1 MRRRDTH
8 EILVRRDLRNR
19 ITVERTRVDI
29 DRHLSLFHR
38 AHGALQER
46 RDVKIGEVA
55 EEADVERMPE
65 HIVEL
70 RGAELLD
77 LLRVPF
83 VDVKE
88 RDAIPL
94 RLDLGPVVRPTA
106 NEVHRSDHIVKIAA
120 AEDFCNS
127 RLILE
132 VADLDPRLDRVL
144 FLELCHEGEVFFERI
159 LELVLLQPLLLKTA
173 DEGVV
178 QDKII
183 VIERFKLRKCVTVL
197 GKADLRHAARRRRT
211 EKTFHPRFIVRAVF
225 QVHMIVELHDL
236 PPYIFPSSSSRR
248 RMRSTPCCVLG
259 GAIYFAAAFAFG
271 CAFSIA

>member
-1 MRRRDTH
+1 MRRREAH
-8 EILVRRDLRNR
+8 EILIRRDLRNR
-19 ITVERTRVDI
+19 IAVECTRVDV
-29 DRHLSLFHR
+29 DRHLRLFHR
-38 AHGALQER
+38 AHGTFQER
-46 RDVKIGEVA
+46 RDVEVGKVA
-55 EEADVERMPE
+55 EEANVERMPE

-70 RGAELLD
+70 RGTELLD

-94 RLDLGPVVRPTA
+94 RLDLGRVVGPAA
-106 NEVHRSDHIVKIAA
+106 NEVNGADHIVKIAA
-120 AEDFCNS
+120 AEDFGNS

-132 VADLDPRLDRVL
+132 VADLDARLDRVL
-144 FLELCHEGEVFFERI
+144 FLEFCHEGEVFVERI

-178 QDKII
+178 QDEII
-183 VIERFKLRKCVTVL
+183 VIERFKLRKRVTVL

-211 EKTFHPRFIVRAVF
+211 EKTFHPRLIVRAVF
-225 QVHMIVELHDL
+225 QVHMIVELHIF
-236 PPYIFPSSSSRR
+236 PSCIFPSSSSRHST
-248 RMRSTPCCVLG
+248 RSTPCSPFG
-259 GAIYFAAAFAFG
+259 GAMCFAAAFAFG

>member
-1 MRRRDTH
+1 MRRREAH

-19 ITVERTRVDI
+19 VAVERTRVDI

-70 RGAELLD
+70 RGAEFLD

-94 RLDLGPVVRPTA
+94 RLYLGPVVSPAA
-106 NEVHRSDHIVKIAA
+106 NEVNGADHIVKITA
-120 AEDFCNS
+120 AEDFGNS

-132 VADLDPRLDRVL
+132 VADLDARLDRVL
-144 FLELCHEGEVFFERI
+144 FLEFCHEGEVFVERI

-183 VIERFKLRKCVTVL
+183 VIERFKLRKRVTVL
-197 GKADLRHAARRRRT
+197 GKADLRHAARRRRPK
-211 EKTFHPRFIVRAVF
+211 ESFHPRFIVRAVF
-225 QVHMIVELHDL
+225 QMHMIVELHDL
-236 PPYIFPSSSSRR
+236 PPCIFPSSSSRR

-259 GAIYFAAAFAFG
+259 GAICFAAAFAFG